1 MKKNIFLILTIL
13 FIATAL
19 TVSCKVDDRLLSVD
33 EKGRTVVER
42 FGQLKVEGA
51 KLLAQDGRQ
60 IQLRG
65 MSSHGLQWAGKFAN
79 ENVMRWL
86 RDDWNIQIW
95 RSALYLREG
104 GYISQRSLKF
114 ILEESVDAAIKLGI
128 YVIIDWH
135 ILQDRNP
142 NMYKDEALVFFA
154 EMAQKYGSYP
164 NVLYEICNE
173 PNGFDVTWSGSIKP
187 YAQEVI
193 AEIRKYDPDN
203 IIIVGT
209 PFWSQ
214 RVDTAATDPIQSP
227 NIMYTLHFYAGTHGQ
242 DFMDKTRFAVEMG
255 LPVFVTECGTTQ
267 ASGGGG
273 VYEKEFLNWLVFLNE
288 YGISWVNWSVSNKG
302 EDSGILAY
310 NADRNAQ
317 GGWTE
322 NDLSPSGRF
331 IRKILRNEI
340 RIKQGK

>member
-1 MKKNIFLILTIL
+1 MKKNIFTVFIVL
-13 FIATAL
+13 FITSIL
-19 TVSCKVDDRLLSVD
+19 YVSCKDKVDDRLVSVD
-33 EKGRTVVER
+33 KQGRTVVER
-42 FGQLKVEGA
+42 FGQLRVEGTT
-51 KLLAQDGRQ
+51 LLDQNGRQ

-65 MSSHGLQWAGKFAN
+65 MSSHGLQWAGKYAN

-95 RSALYLREG
+95 RSALYLKEG
-104 GYISQRSLKF
+104 GYITQRSLKF
-114 ILEESVDAAIKLGI
+114 TLEESVDAAIKLGI

-135 ILQDRNP
+135 VHHDRDP
-142 NMYKDEALVFFA
+142 NVYKDEALVFFA

-173 PNGFDVTWSGSIKP
+173 PNGDDVTWSGSIKP
-187 YAQEVI
+187 YAEEVI

-209 PFWSQ
+209 PSWSQ
-214 RVDTAATDPIQSP
+214 RVDSAALDPIQSP

-242 DFMDKTRFAVEMG
+242 EFMEMTKFAVEKG

-267 ASGGGG
+267 SSGSGG
-273 VYEKEFLNWLVFLNE
+273 VYEKEFINWLVFLKK
-288 YGISWVNWSVSNKG
+288 YGISWVNWSVTNKG
-302 EDSGILAY
+302 EDSGVLAY

-317 GGWTE
+317 GGWT
-322 NDLSPSGRF
+322 DDILSPSGRF
-331 IRKILRNEI
+331 VRRILRNEI
-340 RIKQGK
+340 RIK